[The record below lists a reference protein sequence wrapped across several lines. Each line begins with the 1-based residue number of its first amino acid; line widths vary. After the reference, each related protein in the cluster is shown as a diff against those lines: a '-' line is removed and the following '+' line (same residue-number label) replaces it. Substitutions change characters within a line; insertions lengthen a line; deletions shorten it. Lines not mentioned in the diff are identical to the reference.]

1 MLFCWTVVPVIS
13 RQCSVLIIRGSH
25 FPKKNLV
32 IFLPSWTFWPPNVRP
47 LCCVRSLGSDYPVMF
62 DVSKEPQPQLDHLVI
77 NFTIK
82 NWRYMNYTVLWIWRW
97 YPVLVYAIS
106 SPNTR
111 CNMLVYL
118 LREESNSLLESMVV
132 LEEFCKELAAIAF
145 VKYHHSSWRWQ
156 RFPDHLQ

>member
-1 MLFCWTVVPVIS
+1 MLFCWKIVPGIS
-13 RQCSVLIIRGSH
+13 RQCSGLIFRGSD
-25 FPKKNLV
+25 FQNKL
-32 IFLPSWTFWPPNVRP
+32 FLEFLSSWTYWPSNVRP

-62 DVSKEPQPQLDHLVI
+62 DISKGPQPFGNYF

-82 NWRYMNYTVLWIWRW
+82 NGRYMNYTVLWIWQW
-97 YPVLVYAIS
+97 YPVLVCAIS

-111 CNMLVYL
+111 CNMLVCL